1 MTLVER
7 LEALAKQKSR
17 RLGEQLVQGGY
28 RVDMADERDLLE
40 EAAKQL
46 RTFAEPPMMFVPED
60 FEIVGD
66 MFVRKGGYIENG

>member
-28 RVDMADERDLLE
+28 RVEMADERDLLE
-40 EAAKQL
+40 EAAKEI
-46 RTFAEPPMMFVPED
+46 RTQQRFQTMLHERGCATWLT
-60 FEIVGD
+60 
-66 MFVRKGGYIENG
+66 